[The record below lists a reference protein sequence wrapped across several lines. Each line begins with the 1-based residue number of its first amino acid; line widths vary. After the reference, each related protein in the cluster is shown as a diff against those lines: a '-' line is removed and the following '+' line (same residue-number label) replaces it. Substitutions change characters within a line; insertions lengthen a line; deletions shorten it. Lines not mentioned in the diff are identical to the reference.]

1 MPGFDGTGP
10 MGMGSM
16 TGGARG
22 LCNPRQVTQT
32 GPAAVRGY
40 GGGRGHGHRNMYY
53 ATGVPGWR
61 RSSSVGF
68 RGMPTEAPY
77 AGEQELDFLKNQ
89 ATALK
94 AELDAIHARLQ
105 EVESRGEGS
114 V

>member
-22 LCNPRQVTQT
+22 LCNPQPVVQT
-32 GPAAVRGY
+32 GPGAVRGY
-40 GGGRGHGHRNMYY
+40 GGGRGHGHRNMYW
-53 ATGVPGWR
+53 ATELPGWR
-61 RSSSVGF
+61 RPNQAGF
-68 RGMPTEAPY
+68 RGIPTEAPY

-94 AELDAIHARLQ
+94 TELDTINARLQ
-105 EVESRGEGS
+105 EIERRSEG
-114 V
+114 

>member
-22 LCNPRQVTQT
+22 RCNPRQVTQT
-32 GPAAVRGY
+32 GPAAVRGFGK
-40 GGGRGHGHRNMYY
+40 GGGHGHRNMYW

-61 RSSSVGF
+61 RSYPAGF
-68 RGMPTEAPY
+68 RGVPSEAPY
-77 AGEQELDFLKNQ
+77 APEQELDLLRNQ

-94 AELDAIHARLQ
+94 AELDAINARLQ
-105 EVESRGEGS
+105 EVESRGDGS